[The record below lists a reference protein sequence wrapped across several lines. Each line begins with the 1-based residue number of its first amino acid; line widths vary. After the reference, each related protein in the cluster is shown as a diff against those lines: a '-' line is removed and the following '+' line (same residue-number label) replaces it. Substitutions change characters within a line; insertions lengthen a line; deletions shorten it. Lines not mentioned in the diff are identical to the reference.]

1 MNRVLGKIIT
11 KKREDLT
18 EKKRK
23 LSLEKLKKYK
33 GKKQMLGA
41 SFYRAIAEA
50 ISDPAVIAE
59 VKFASPSNG
68 IASPPKADR
77 NDINKDLLGRVKDY
91 ESGGADAISII
102 TEPYF
107 FKGSVDFIEKVK
119 EAVKLPILQK
129 DFVIDEYQIYES
141 KQVGADALLLI
152 ARLIDKKTLK
162 RFVEFCFA
170 EGIEPVV
177 EIFSEEDLEKAVA
190 TKTRFIAVNARDL
203 DTFEVDVE
211 RACELMRKIP
221 ERFIR
226 LGFSG
231 IQSREEVRKYR
242 EAGARGVLVGT
253 ALMRAMSPGEFLKGI
268 RSQVEEVQSAK
279 IPPIRRA
286 GKYQSKAKSLKCS

>member
-33 GKKQMLGA
+33 EKKQMLGA
-41 SFYRAIAEA
+41 SFYRAIAEV

-59 VKFASPSNG
+59 VKFVSPSKE
-68 IASPPKADR
+68 IASSVAPG
-77 NDINKDLLGRVKDY
+77 DLLAMTIKWVREY
-91 ESGGADAISII
+91 ESAGADAISII
-102 TEPYF
+102 TEPHF
-107 FKGSVDFIEKVK
+107 FKGDLSFVAKVK
-119 EAVKLPILQK
+119 SAVALPVLQK